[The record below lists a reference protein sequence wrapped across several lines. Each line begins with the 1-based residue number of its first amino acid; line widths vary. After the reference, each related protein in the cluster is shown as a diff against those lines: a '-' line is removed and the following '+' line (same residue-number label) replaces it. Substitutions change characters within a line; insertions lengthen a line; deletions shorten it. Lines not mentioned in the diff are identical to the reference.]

1 MDPTSDAMPTPPP
14 ALIKDSGSATFTAD
28 VIEASKE
35 APVIVD
41 FWAPW
46 CEPCKQLGPALEKLV
61 TEAAGAVRLVK
72 INIDEHPAI
81 AQQLRI
87 QSIPAVFAFK
97 DGRPVDGFA
106 GVLPESELKQFI
118 DKLTDGAQPPSPV
131 AGLIEQAKAALG
143 TKDSAEATKLFSEA
157 LTLEPGNVEA
167 IVGLAR
173 CYLDEGETATAREII
188 DGLSDE
194 LAEHA
199 EVVSLRSALELA
211 DARDNA
217 GNADELAQK
226 VAANPKD
233 CQARF
238 DLAMARYAADD
249 REAAVDELLEIIS
262 RDRTWNES
270 AARIQ
275 LLKFF
280 EAFGS
285 DDELTQSG
293 RRRLSSMLFS

>member
-1 MDPTSDAMPTPPP
+1 MDPTTDAMPTPAT
-14 ALIKDSGSATFTAD
+14 ALIKDSGSATFAAD

-35 APVIVD
+35 VPVIVD

-46 CEPCKQLGPALEKLV
+46 CGPCKQLGPALEKLV
-61 TEAAGAVRLVK
+61 NEAAGAVRLVK

-106 GVLPESELKQFI
+106 GALPDSELKQFI
-118 DKLTDGAQPPSPV
+118 DKLTDGTVAPSPV
-131 AGLIEQAKAALG
+131 AGLLEAAKAAL
-143 TKDSAEATKLFSEA
+143 TAKDSTQATALFSEA

-173 CYLDEGETATAREII
+173 CYLDEGEIDMAREII

-194 LAEHA
+194 LAAHA
-199 EVVSLRSALELA
+199 EVASLRSALELV
-211 DARDNA
+211 DMRNNA
-217 GNADELAQK
+217 GDAEELARK

-233 CQARF
+233 LQARF

-249 REAAVDELLEIIS
+249 REAAIDELLEIVR
-262 RDRTWNES
+262 RDRSWNES
-270 AARIQ
+270 AARKQ

-280 EAFGS
+280 EVFGS
-285 DDELTQSG
+285 DDPLTQTG

>member
-1 MDPTSDAMPTPPP
+1 MDPTPDAMATPPA
-14 ALIKDSGSATFTAD
+14 ALIKDSGTATFTAD

-35 APVIVD
+35 VPVIVD

-46 CEPCKQLGPALEKLV
+46 CGPCKQLGPALEKLV
-61 TEAAGAVRLVK
+61 NEAGGAVRLVK

-106 GVLPESELKQFI
+106 GALPDSELKQFI
-118 DKLTDGAQPPSPV
+118 DKLTDGAAGPSPV
-131 AGLIEQAKAALG
+131 AGLIEAAKAALAA
-143 TKDSAEATKLFSEA
+143 KNSAQATALFSEA

-173 CYLDEGETATAREII
+173 CYLDEGETASAHEIL

-194 LAEHA
+194 LAAHA
-199 EVVSLRSALELA
+199 EVASLRSALELA
-211 DARDNA
+211 DARKDA
-217 GNADELAQK
+217 GDAEELARM

-238 DLAMARYAADD
+238 DLAMAHYAADD
-249 REAAVDELLEIIS
+249 REAAVDELLEIVRRNPS
-262 RDRTWNES
+262 WKES
-270 AARIQ
+270 AARKQ

-285 DDELTQSG
+285 DDPLTQTG
-293 RRRLSSMLFS
+293 RRRLSSLLFS

>member
-1 MDPTSDAMPTPPP
+1 MEPIIGQVETPADA
-14 ALIKDSGSATFTAD
+14 IKDSD
-28 VIEASKE
+28 VQNFAEDVLVASQE
-35 APVIVD
+35 VPVIFD

-46 CEPCKQLGPALEKLV
+46 CGPCKQLTPLLEKLV
-61 TEAAGAVRLVK
+61 RQSGGKVKLVK
-72 INIDEHPAI
+72 VNIDENQAI

-106 GVLPESELKQFI
+106 GALPDSELRQFI
-118 DKLTDGAQPPSPV
+118 DKLTDGAAAPSPV
-131 AGLIEQAKAALG
+131 AGLIEAAKAAL
-143 TKDSAEATKLFSEA
+143 TAKDSEQATTLFSEA

-173 CYLDEGETATAREII
+173 CYLDEGETASAHEIL
-188 DGLSDE
+188 DGLTDE
-194 LAEHA
+194 LAAHA
-199 EVVSLRSALELA
+199 EVASLRSALELA
-211 DARDNA
+211 DARKDA
-217 GNADELAQK
+217 GDPEELARK

-249 REAAVDELLEIIS
+249 REAAIDELLEIVR
-262 RDRTWNES
+262 RDQSWNES
-270 AARIQ
+270 AARKQ

-285 DDELTQSG
+285 DDELTQTG